1 MKKKKTTLP
10 PVARQWIAAL
20 RSGKYQQ
27 ASSLHALLREN
38 DGHTPLGVLCELA
51 VEAKVITS
59 YNPAQCIPRAVQKW
73 AGMNQFP
80 VGVNFDEGT
89 FAQIATHL
97 KTDWR
102 GIFAPIGTAPK
113 SGKLVS
119 LTKRKGN
126 VARPMAQRR
135 DRQVVLS
142 RAAPQCPGHG
152 LAWRVGY
159 GCHRGT
165 LAGDQR
171 QRGNY
176 MRRIAAIQRFP
187 NSNPGLFGRPERL

>member
-1 MKKKKTTLP
+1 M
-10 PVARQWIAAL
+10 ARQWIAAL

-27 ASSLHALLREN
+27 ASSPWALLQED
-38 DGHTPLGVLCELA
+38 DGYTPLGVLCELA

-97 KTDWR
+97 ETDWR

-119 LTKRKGN
+119 LTKAQRKTLRALWDKGN
-126 VARPMAQRR
+126 TGKSSYRALRRSVLGMALPGESVMVAI
-135 DRQVVLS
+135 
-142 RAAPQCPGHG
+142 G
-152 LAWRVGY
+152 
-159 GCHRGT
+159 
-165 LAGDQR
+165 
-171 QRGNY
+171 
-176 MRRIAAIQRFP
+176 
-187 NSNPGLFGRPERL
+187 GRWQEISAKGVIT